1 MTANTDDIGNYF
13 SLKRR
18 IKEAEQRLKEID
30 QLFFAQTMSSYV
42 TTDGMAVISQG
53 FDIQRNCNRH
63 LDGKAVIEKNIKIAK
78 FKSRHFS
85 RYLQT
90 LSKSD
95 RLFLK
100 KKYVLHRENLEDA
113 ELERH
118 CLSEINEI
126 EMAVRFRFGIEKEER
141 MQEQHQKEQRIAF
154 MAMIKKSIAQREGV
168 TL

>member
-1 MTANTDDIGNYF
+1 MAANTNDIGVYF
-13 SLKRR
+13 FLNKR
-18 IKEAEQRLKEID
+18 IKDAEQRLIEMD

-53 FDIQRNCNRH
+53 FDIQRNCNSH
-63 LDGKAVIEKNIKIAK
+63 LDGKAVIEKNIEIAK

-85 RYLQT
+85 RYLQA
-90 LSKSD
+90 LSKND

-113 ELERH
+113 ELERQ

-126 EMAVRFRFGIEKEER
+126 EEAVWLRFGFKQEEEA
-141 MQEQHQKEQRIAF
+141 QAQQQKEQRIAF
-154 MAMIKKSIAQREGV
+154 MTMVKKSIAQREGV

>member
-1 MTANTDDIGNYF
+1 MAANTNDIGVYF
-13 SLKRR
+13 FLNKR
-18 IKEAEQRLKEID
+18 IKDAEQRLTEID

-63 LDGKAVIEKNIKIAK
+63 LDGKAVIEKNIEIAK

-126 EMAVRFRFGIEKEER
+126 ETAVRLRFGIEKEER
-141 MQEQHQKEQRIAF
+141 IQAQHQKEQRIAF
-154 MAMIKKSIAQREGV
+154 MAMMKKSIAQREGV